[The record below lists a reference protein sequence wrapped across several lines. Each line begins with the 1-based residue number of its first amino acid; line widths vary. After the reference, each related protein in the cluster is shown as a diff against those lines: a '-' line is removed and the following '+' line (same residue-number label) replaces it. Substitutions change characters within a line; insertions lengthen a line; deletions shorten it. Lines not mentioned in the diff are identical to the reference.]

1 LQSLT
6 VREFGVL
13 RLIARRYI
21 DDDIAKELVLTA
33 EHVQEHVAGILK
45 KLRLDDREQLFA
57 LVGEL
62 GNVEEELPGV
72 GS

>member
-1 LQSLT
+1 
-6 VREFGVL
+6 
-13 RLIARRYI
+13 
-21 DDDIAKELVLTA
+21 LVLTA